1 MPIFNAHTSDL
12 QATGPVID
20 LRLAISSA
28 AAEAMRRGGEKVP
41 APVDI
46 RALIDTG
53 ASRSILKDEIIEKL
67 GLLPV
72 GALRM
77 DTTALTGLPCYEY
90 LLEGAFHGLTF
101 AGVFIGAPLRNQ
113 EIQALIGRD
122 ILSHFVLTYS
132 GPDNSFS
139 LYC

>member
-1 MPIFNAHTSDL
+1 
-12 QATGPVID
+12 
-20 LRLAISSA
+20 
-28 AAEAMRRGGEKVP
+28 
-41 APVDI
+41 VDI

-90 LLEGAFHGLTF
+90 LLEGSFHGLTF
-101 AGVFIGAPLRNQ
+101 TGVFIGAPLRNQ